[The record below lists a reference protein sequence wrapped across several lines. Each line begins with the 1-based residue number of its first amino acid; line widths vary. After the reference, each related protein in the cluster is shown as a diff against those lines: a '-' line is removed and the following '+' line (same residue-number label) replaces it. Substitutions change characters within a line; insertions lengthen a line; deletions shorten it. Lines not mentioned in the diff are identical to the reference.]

1 MDFRAIQDKWQR
13 HWEEKK
19 IFKSKENP
27 KKKKFYVLEMF
38 PYPSASYLH
47 MGHVRNYTMGDVVAR
62 YRRMQGFNV
71 LYPMG
76 YDSFGLPAENAAK
89 KEGVHPKEYTE
100 NAIKNIMAYQKAL
113 GNSYDWGRVLATH
126 RPEYYKWNQYFFIKL
141 FEKGLAYRGEAPVNY
156 CTSCE
161 TVLANEEVEAGK
173 CWRCGTEVTAK
184 SLSQWFL
191 KTTAY
196 TEELLNDIDKL
207 NWSGKIKE
215 IQRNWIGKS
224 NGTII
229 NFTIDGKAW
238 PVFTTR
244 PDTVFGVT
252 FMVISA
258 QHAKLK
264 ELVKG
269 TKEEAEVMAFSDKCK
284 RAKSREEIDE
294 LGKEGVFAGKYA
306 VNPITK
312 DKIPVWA
319 GNFVLA
325 EYGSG
330 MVMAVPT
337 HDQRDF
343 EFARKY
349 NLPLKVVIQ
358 PKGRNCIVVHGCPSK
373 DENDPKKR
381 TYDTHWIPWIKK
393 ELSSIGIPAEA
404 PVMPTPWKPDY
415 SAWKKEFEKNVITER
430 TMLIGHSCG
439 SAFLVRWLGETKRHI
454 DKLILVAPWK
464 IPPADNPEKKLF
476 YEYPIDSTI
485 KSRVKSISMFTAD
498 DEEPDGKRSVKI
510 FHEALGGKII
520 EIRGKGHYT
529 LGDMG
534 TDKFP
539 ELLNEALEMAEAYTE
554 EGILVNSGQFS
565 GLESPKGI
573 EKISEYIEQKKLG
586 RKTVNYKIRDWL
598 ISRQRYWGTPIPM
611 IYCEKC
617 GIVPVP
623 EKELPLL
630 LPEDVTFTEKG
641 NPMLTSKKFQ
651 NVKCPKCGAKAR
663 RETDTMGG
671 FMDSSWYFIR
681 YCSPNEKKTA
691 FSRKAVDY
699 WMPVDQYIGG
709 IEHAVGHLMYSRF
722 FTKALRDMGLLKC
735 NEPFSAL
742 FNQGMVYKD
751 GKKMSKNAGNTVTQD
766 EIVKDYGIDT
776 ARLFLMFV
784 ASPEKE
790 MEWSSAGIEGS
801 SRIVHKLISL
811 FDEKATNKKGSKD
824 KAIISRTQ
832 GAIKAVTEGIEGF
845 KFNMS
850 AIALMEFIN
859 YLQKAK
865 ENAGEKAWSK
875 ALETLCIIAS
885 PFMPHIC
892 EECWEKL
899 GNKPFVSLEKWLSF
913 DEKKID
919 LKAEAIEHIAENVA
933 SDIRKILELAKIE
946 KPSKITLF
954 TADKWKYELVE
965 HVKKLNTRNAGEIIK
980 SVMQTPLKQHGQD
993 IMKIAPKLAEKLPE
1007 FVFEKKEEEKA
1018 LKDSVAALEKEFNCK
1033 IEILD
1038 AEKSAQ
1044 LKARQAMPAKPAI
1057 LAE

>member
-1 MDFRAIQDKWQR
+1 MDFKAIQDKWQKR
-13 HWEEKK
+13 WEEKK
-19 IFKSKENP
+19 IFKVKENS

-62 YRRMQGFNV
+62 FKRMQGFNV

-89 KEGVHPKEYTE
+89 KAGIHPKEYTE
-100 NAIKNIMAYQKAL
+100 NAITNIMAYQKAL
-113 GNSYDWGRVLATH
+113 GNSYDWDRVLATH

-141 FEKGLAYRGEAPVNY
+141 FEKGLAYRGEAPVNF
-156 CTSCE
+156 CDSCN

-173 CWRCGTEVTAK
+173 CWRCGTEVTTK

-207 NWSGKIKE
+207 DWSDKIKE

-224 NGTII
+224 HGTII
-229 NFTIDGKAW
+229 NFTIDGKVW

-244 PDTVFGVT
+244 SDTVFGVT

-258 QHAKLK
+258 QHPKLK

-269 TKEEAEVMAFSDKCK
+269 TKEETSVMAFSEKCK
-284 RAKSREEIDE
+284 KARSREEIEE
-294 LGKEGVFAGKYA
+294 LGKEGAFTGKYA
-306 VNPITK
+306 VNPITN

-343 EFARKY
+343 EFAKKY
-349 NLPLKVVIQ
+349 SLPLKVVIQ
-358 PKGRNCIVVHGCPSK
+358 PKNK
-373 DENDPKKR
+373 QL
-381 TYDTHWIPWIKK
+381 K
-393 ELSSIGIPAEA
+393 ES
-404 PVMPTPWKPDY
+404 
-415 SAWKKEFEKNVITER
+415 
-430 TMLIGHSCG
+430 
-439 SAFLVRWLGETKRHI
+439 
-454 DKLILVAPWK
+454 
-464 IPPADNPEKKLF
+464 
-476 YEYPIDSTI
+476 
-485 KSRVKSISMFTAD
+485 
-498 DEEPDGKRSVKI
+498 
-510 FHEALGGKII
+510 
-520 EIRGKGHYT
+520 
-529 LGDMG
+529 
-534 TDKFP
+534 
-539 ELLNEALEMAEAYTE
+539 EMSEAYTE
-554 EGILVNSGQFS
+554 EGILVNSGQFNNI
-565 GLESPKGI
+565 ENKTAI
-573 EKISEYIEQKKLG
+573 EKITDYIESKNLG
-586 RKTVNYKIRDWL
+586 KRTVNYKIRDWL

-630 LPEDVTFTEKG
+630 LPEDVSFTEKG

-671 FMDSSWYFIR
+671 FMDSSWYFMR
-681 YCSPNEKKTA
+681 YCSPKEKKTA
-691 FSRKAVDY
+691 FSKESVDY

-709 IEHAVGHLMYSRF
+709 IEHAVGHLIYSRF

-735 NEPFSAL
+735 DEPFNAL
-742 FNQGMVYKD
+742 FNQGIVYRD
-751 GKKMSKNAGNTVTQD
+751 GKKMSKSAGNAVMQD

-801 SRIVHKLISL
+801 FRIVHKLISL
-811 FDEKATNKKGSKD
+811 FEDKPKGNGTKD
-824 KAIISRTQ
+824 KLIISKMHRT
-832 GAIKAVTEGIEGF
+832 IKEVTAGIEGF
-845 KFNMS
+845 RFNNS
-850 AIALMEFIN
+850 IIALMEYVN
-859 YLQKAK
+859 YLHREK
-865 ENAGEKAWSK
+865 ENISEKVWNK
-875 ALETLCIIAS
+875 ALETVCVLAS

-899 GNKPFVSLEKWLSF
+899 GNKPFVSLEKWPSF

-919 LKAEAIEHIAENVA
+919 LKAEAIEQIADNVA
-933 SDIRKILELAKIE
+933 SDIRKVLELAKIE
-946 KPSKITLF
+946 KPAKITLF
-954 TADKWKYELVE
+954 TANKWKYELVE
-965 HVKKLNTRNAGEIIK
+965 QVKKLNTRNAGEIIK
-980 SVMQTPLKQHGQD
+980 SVMQTSLKQHGQD
-993 IMKIAPKLAEKLPE
+993 VMKIVPKLAEKLPE

-1018 LKDSVAALEKEFNCK
+1018 LKDSAAALEKEFNCK
-1033 IEILD
+1033 IEIVD
-1038 AEKSAQ
+1038 AEKSTQ
-1044 LKARQAMPAKPAI
+1044 QKAKQAMPAKPAI

>member
-1 MDFRAIQDKWQR
+1 MDFKAIQDKWQKK
-13 HWEEKK
+13 WEEKK
-19 IFKSKENP
+19 IFKSKENS

-62 YRRMQGFNV
+62 YKRMQGFNV

-89 KEGVHPKEYTE
+89 KAGIHPKEYTE
-100 NAIKNIMAYQKAL
+100 NAIKKIMAYQKAL
-113 GNSYDWGRVLATH
+113 GNSYDWDRVLATH

-141 FEKGLAYRGEAPVNY
+141 FEKGLAYRGEAPVNF
-156 CTSCE
+156 CDSCN

-173 CWRCGTEVTAK
+173 CWRCGTEVTTK

-196 TEELLNDIDKL
+196 TEELLNDIDRL
-207 NWSGKIKE
+207 DWSDKIKE

-224 NGTII
+224 HGTII
-229 NFTIDGKAW
+229 NFTIDGKPW

-244 PDTVFGVT
+244 PDTIFGVT

-258 QHAKLK
+258 QHSKLH

-269 TKEEAEVMAFSDKCK
+269 TKEEASVMAFSEKCK
-284 RAKSREEIDE
+284 KAKSREEIEE
-294 LGKEGVFAGKYA
+294 LGKEGVFTGKYA
-306 VNPITK
+306 VNPITN

-343 EFARKY
+343 EFAKKY

-358 PKGRNCIVVHGCPSK
+358 PKNK
-373 DENDPKKR
+373 YLKEN
-381 TYDTHWIPWIKK
+381 
-393 ELSSIGIPAEA
+393 
-404 PVMPTPWKPDY
+404 
-415 SAWKKEFEKNVITER
+415 
-430 TMLIGHSCG
+430 
-439 SAFLVRWLGETKRHI
+439 
-454 DKLILVAPWK
+454 
-464 IPPADNPEKKLF
+464 
-476 YEYPIDSTI
+476 
-485 KSRVKSISMFTAD
+485 
-498 DEEPDGKRSVKI
+498 
-510 FHEALGGKII
+510 
-520 EIRGKGHYT
+520 
-529 LGDMG
+529 
-534 TDKFP
+534 
-539 ELLNEALEMAEAYTE
+539 EMAEAYTE
-554 EGILVNSGQFS
+554 EGILVNSGQFT
-565 GLESPKGI
+565 GMDNKEAI
-573 EKISEYIEQKKLG
+573 EKISEFIESKKLG
-586 RKTVNYKIRDWL
+586 KRTVNYKIRDWL

-611 IYCEKC
+611 IYCDKC

-623 EKELPLL
+623 EEELPLL
-630 LPEDVTFTEKG
+630 LPEDVSFKETG

-671 FMDSSWYFIR
+671 FMDSSWYFLR
-681 YCSPNEKKTA
+681 YCSPKEKKEA
-691 FSRKAVDY
+691 FKKDAVDY

-709 IEHAVGHLMYSRF
+709 IEHAVGHLIYARF

-735 NEPFSAL
+735 GEPFNAL
-742 FNQGMVYKD
+742 FNQGIVYKD
-751 GKKMSKNAGNTVTQD
+751 GKKMSKSAGNAVTQD

-776 ARLFLMFV
+776 ARFFLMFV

-801 SRIVHKLISL
+801 FRIVHKMISL
-811 FDEKATNKKGSKD
+811 FEEKAKGNGAKD
-824 KAIISRTQ
+824 KVVISKMHRT
-832 GAIKAVTEGIEGF
+832 IKEVTEGIEGF
-845 KFNMS
+845 RFNNS
-850 AIALMEFIN
+850 VIALMEYVN
-859 YLQKAK
+859 YLHKKK
-865 ENAGEKAWSK
+865 ESISEKAWGK
-875 ALETLCIIAS
+875 ALETLCILAS

-892 EECWEKL
+892 EECWKKL
-899 GNKPFVSLEKWLSF
+899 GNKPFVSLEKWPSF

-919 LKAEAIEHIAENVA
+919 LKAEAVEQIGDNVVA
-933 SDIRKILELAKIE
+933 DIRKVLELAKIE
-946 KPSKITLF
+946 KPKKITLF
-954 TADKWKYELVE
+954 TAPKWKYELVG
-965 HVKKLNTRNAGEIIK
+965 HVKKLNSRNAGEIIK

-993 IMKIAPKLAEKLPE
+993 IMKIVPKLAEKTPE

-1018 LKDSVAALEKEFNCK
+1018 LKDSIASLEKEFGCK
-1033 IEILD
+1033 IEIID
-1038 AEKSAQ
+1038 AEKSNVP
-1044 LKARQAMPAKPAI
+1044 KAGQAMPAKPAI